1 MIWSHM
7 AHLADRLSE
16 NVPGEFFVDSSCI
29 DCETCMIVAPSV
41 FGESERA
48 LAFVHHQPGS
58 EGETHRALMALVS
71 CPTSSIGTVSRV
83 SAAAAARAFPE
94 PVEPGSEV
102 HYCGYAHEGS
112 FGASSYLIRRAAGNV
127 MVDSPRAAGPLL
139 RRIDAMGGVRLMFL
153 THQDDVADHEAV
165 HRRYGC
171 DRLLHEDDRHGGT
184 RGIERPITGT
194 EPVVLDAELTVIP
207 VPGHTRGSAALLY
220 REEFLF
226 TGDHL
231 WGLED
236 GQLGASRGV
245 AWHSWPEQIR
255 SMERLRDVPFR
266 WVLPGHGRRWLASS
280 EAHRRECLEAL
291 IERMKRR

>member
-1 MIWSHM
+1 
-7 AHLADRLSE
+7 
-16 NVPGEFFVDSSCI
+16 
-29 DCETCMIVAPSV
+29 
-41 FGESERA
+41 
-48 LAFVHHQPGS
+48 
-58 EGETHRALMALVS
+58 
-71 CPTSSIGTVSRV
+71 
-83 SAAAAARAFPE
+83 
-94 PVEPGSEV
+94 EV

-153 THQDDVADHEAV
+153 THQDDVADHDII

-171 DRLLHEDDRHGGT
+171 DRILHEADRHGGT
-184 RGIERPITGT
+184 RGIERPIAGR
-194 EPVVLDAELTVIP
+194 EPLILDADLTVIP

-236 GQLGASRGV
+236 GRLGASRGV
-245 AWHSWPEQIR
+245 AWHSWAEQIR

-266 WVLPGHGRRWLASS
+266 WVLPGHGRRWLARS